1 MPKRVELKPLADEL
15 GVLDDSIVDGLV
27 GVVVDMN
34 LNNWEGNTM
43 NIVVG
48 VVDDETAAAAAA
60 AAAVVDDDISAAVVV
75 DVGLDNWSN
84 MIDDHR
90 LENEM
95 GCRIVVGMQ
104 DKKDIGF
111 AEMKK
116 KKNPWSFRVCLLAAV
131 MIFIYQPRKTE
142 KMISKSEFKFQNTN
156 YQENKRATIKS

>member
-15 GVLDDSIVDGLV
+15 GVLDDSIGDGLV
-27 GVVVDMN
+27 GVAVDMN

-48 VVDDETAAAAAA
+48 FVDDDT
-60 AAAVVDDDISAAVVV
+60 AAVVDDISAAVVVVV

-84 MIDDHR
+84 MIDDHW

-95 GCRIVVGMQ
+95 GCSCRIVVGMQ
-104 DKKDIGF
+104 DKKDIDF

-116 KKNPWSFRVCLLAAV
+116 KTNPWSFRVYLQVL
-131 MIFIYQPRKTE
+131 
-142 KMISKSEFKFQNTN
+142 
-156 YQENKRATIKS
+156 

>member
-48 VVDDETAAAAAA
+48 VVDDDTAAAA

-116 KKNPWSFRVCLLAAV
+116 KKNPWSFRVYLLAAV